1 FFNKEIFPAV
11 WNKLFRSE
19 LYKKYKISHPV
30 GISVGEDLATTP
42 LLAQY
47 SAKIGKINKAYIHYI
62 QNPKGL
68 TKSVPTFKIYEL
80 IKAFEILK
88 SNLNIKVDTKLKE
101 LDSLG
106 ILIFNPN
113 YNPNDIYYKQA
124 IEYYLKLLTKTSN
137 LKKISLKLRIPLKI
151 LKLFPRIKTLEV
163 LQLLNKI
170 NIFYRNL
177 KF

>member
-1 FFNKEIFPAV
+1 
-11 WNKLFRSE
+11 
-19 LYKKYKISHPV
+19 
-30 GISVGEDLATTP
+30 
-42 LLAQY
+42 Q
-47 SAKIGKINKAYIHYI
+47 
-62 QNPKGL
+62 
-68 TKSVPTFKIYEL
+68 FKIYEL
-80 IKAFEILK
+80 RKACEILK
-88 SNLNIKVDTKLKE
+88 FNLNIKVDTKLKE

-106 ILIFNPN
+106 IIIFNPN